1 MKVSNGI
8 FGVVLLL
15 PVIGLFQGCTEIE
28 EPSNKTSQVTVKKEE
43 SKPRVYIDEIGKLQ
57 GLTQQLIDYK
67 YVPPYSS
74 YEVFSRIKENLAIG
88 MEPTCNYFDE
98 LMKSTGNIN
107 SPHLEDSIRCS
118 DTVLSMTAVLFDIR
132 DGDHNAIQEQRR
144 KLIIIND
151 HLVKQLDEY
160 RNTPEYK
167 AEMEI
172 TKLLN

>member
-8 FGVVLLL
+8 VLIL
-15 PVIGLFQGCTEIE
+15 PVLGLLQSCTEIE
-28 EPSNKTSQVTVKKEE
+28 EPAKKIPQVTVKNEE

-57 GLTQQLIDYK
+57 DLTQQLIDYK

-98 LMKSTGNIN
+98 LMKSTGSIN
-107 SPHLEDSIRCS
+107 SPHREDAIRCS

-144 KLIIIND
+144 KLIIINA

-167 AEMEI
+167 AEMKS
-172 TKLLN
+172 TKAQ

>member
-8 FGVVLLL
+8 FGIVLIL
-15 PVIGLFQGCTEIE
+15 PIIGLFQGCTDVK
-28 EPSNKTSQVTVKKEE
+28 EPAKKTSQVTVKIVD

-57 GLTQQLIDYK
+57 DLTQQLINYK

-107 SPHLEDSIRCS
+107 SSHREDSIRCS
-118 DTVLSMTAVLFDIR
+118 YTVLSMTAVLFDIR
-132 DGDHNAIQEQRR
+132 DGDHNAIQEQRK

-160 RNTPEYK
+160 RNTPE
-167 AEMEI
+167 
-172 TKLLN
+172 